1 MERYD
6 KIQIPVPSE
15 FSFDQNM
22 KYLIDAG
29 NECMYEVE
37 DSHIR
42 RALSIPGEAPVFID
56 ISDAGADG
64 LLVQIWGAADDAT
77 LQKVQHYVTDW
88 FDLETDLRPFYAMA
102 QEDRYL
108 SKAIEQFYGLR
119 NMGIPDFFEAVSW
132 GIIGQQINLAFA
144 FTLKRRFVETFGSSI
159 EWEGKRY
166 WLFPTPET
174 IAALSVEELV
184 PLQMTQRKSEYLIG
198 VARLIVEGTLS
209 KEVVQAAGSYK
220 EAEKMLTSVRG
231 IGPWTANYVLMRCL
245 RSPNAFPLADVGL
258 LNAIKYLD
266 NLDEKP
272 SREELLR
279 LAVPWADWESYATF
293 YLWRFLY

>member
-1 MERYD
+1 MKQYD
-6 KIQIPVPSE
+6 EIQIPVPAE
-15 FSFDQNM
+15 FSFHQNM
-22 KYLIDAG
+22 KYLMDAG

-37 DSHIR
+37 DGHIR

-56 ISDAGADG
+56 ISDAGTDG
-64 LLVQIWGAADDAT
+64 LLVQIWGAADDTT

-108 SKAIEQFYGLR
+108 QKAIEQFYGLR

-159 EWEGKRY
+159 EWQGKRY

-198 VARLIVEGTLS
+198 VARLIVEGSLT
-209 KEVVQAAGSYK
+209 KEALQAAGAFK
-220 EAEKMLTSVRG
+220 DAEKLLTAVRG

-272 SREELLR
+272 SREDLLR